1 MPPSQHLFLEVPHS
15 AVQVFVV
22 SSLFSLLVYG
32 HLQGMCLRP
41 SPYSSEE

>member
-1 MPPSQHLFLEVPHS
+1 MPPSQHPFLEVPHS
-15 AVQVFVV
+15 GVQVFVV

-32 HLQGMCLRP
+32 RLLGMSLRP